1 MWMLPWYLASAV
13 VAKTSLL
20 GLGAITLLLCV
31 LALIAMKILGQ
42 HLSRPLQQRIAQ
54 IFRIGIYLHLSTY
67 LLLIIKLLFIDGW
80 QDVPAFL
87 LGHLVL
93 HHAVSALIGA
103 ILIVMTIRIYNHRSA
118 GLL

>member
-1 MWMLPWYLASAV
+1 MFPWYLASAV

-20 GLGAITLLLCV
+20 GLGLLTLALCIV
-31 LALIAMKILGQ
+31 ALIALRLFGAG
-42 HLSRPLQQRIAQ
+42 LSQPLQQRIRQ
-54 IFRIGIYLHLSTY
+54 IFRTGLSLHLATY
-67 LLLIIKLLFIDGW
+67 ALLLSKMWLIDGW

-93 HHAVSALIGA
+93 HHAVSALIA
-103 ILIVMTIRIYNHRSA
+103 TVLIVMTIRIYNHRSA

>member
-1 MWMLPWYLASAV
+1 MLPWYLASAV

-20 GLGAITLLLCV
+20 GLGAMTLLLCV
-31 LALIAMKILGQ
+31 LALIAMKILGK

-54 IFRIGIYLHLSTY
+54 IFRVGIYLHLSTY
-67 LLLIIKLLFIDGW
+67 AMLLVKLLFIDGW
-80 QDVPAFL
+80 EDVPAFL

-93 HHAVSALIGA
+93 HHAFSAFIGA
-103 ILIVMTIRIYNHRSA
+103 ILIVLTIRIYNHRSA